1 MAAKR
6 KGNTN
11 SKENL
16 NWKINVLAA
25 KAGVDTHIEQAKMA
39 AQSKRQQGESYDGS
53 NSNDD
58 QNKYI
63 DELNQAKKKKL
74 ESKLFHTRKEIK
86 AGLKKSKTIETQKQI
101 KKLREAQESVALV
114 ATDSPDTSTPEQEEK
129 VVKKGKAYTAQ
140 DVERFQKELDIIKT
154 IDMEPL
160 TEKVLNNFIR
170 KNSTLKK
177 DDTISSLLSTSAS
190 TSSSTKE
197 EATSTNDN
205 KALISNIEAR
215 LLGNKA
221 LTEPLK
227 KSIGEIE
234 MLLLG
239 PEQRKLAMENK
250 RKAAA
255 TEQNASTKRP
265 KSHDTPSSSFSSSSL
280 FMESLGGGGDG
291 DQQQQQSKK
300 EKKNLSSTDWEDP
313 EFDKYYNGKGASE
326 KANRPG
332 QSQRRRKWEAIHGE
346 KAKHLIEGKLS
357 SRDQRDAKKQKK
369 EAYRGIG
376 RNDNSKQ
383 PSNMHGDSDMKN
395 KKEEENLEEFH
406 PSWQAK
412 RQQQEMMAKALSGKA
427 AGNKIVFDDMD

>member
-1 MAAKR
+1 
-6 KGNTN
+6 
-11 SKENL
+11 
-16 NWKINVLAA
+16 
-25 KAGVDTHIEQAKMA
+25 MA
-39 AQSKRQQGESYDGS
+39 AQSKRQQDEAYDGS
-53 NSNDD
+53 NSTGD

-63 DELNQAKKKKL
+63 SELNQAKKRKL

-86 AGLKKSKTIETQKQI
+86 AGLKKSKVMETQKQI
-101 KKLREAQESVALV
+101 KKLREAQEYVASVTSG
-114 ATDSPDTSTPEQEEK
+114 ATDLADTTKTEQEEK
-129 VVKKGKAYTAQ
+129 VVKKGRAYTAQ
-140 DVERFQKELDIIKT
+140 DVERFEKELEIIKM
-154 IDMEPL
+154 IDMKPL

-177 DDTISSLLSTSAS
+177 DDTITSLLSSSTA
-190 TSSSTKE
+190 TSSTTTVDTNE
-197 EATSTNDN
+197 EATSSNDN

-239 PEQRKLAMENK
+239 PEERKLAMENK
-250 RKAAA
+250 RKAVA
-255 TEQNASTKRP
+255 TEQQTSTKRP
-265 KSHDTPSSSFSSSSL
+265 KSHDTPSSSFSSTSL
-280 FMESLGGGGDG
+280 FMESLGNDDDD
-291 DQQQQQSKK
+291 DQQQHSDKKEKSKK
-300 EKKNLSSTDWEDP
+300 EKKNLASTDWEDP

-326 KANRPG
+326 KTNRPG
-332 QSQRRRKWEAIHGE
+332 QSQRRRKWEAIHGD
-346 KAKHLIEGKLS
+346 KAKHLVEGKLS

-369 EAYRGIG
+369 DAYRGIG
-376 RNDNSKQ
+376 KKDNSKQ
-383 PSNMHGDSDMKN
+383 SLNNNNMHGGSDMKN
-395 KKEEENLEEFH
+395 KKKEEENLEEFH